1 MSTDVEHL
9 WQQVYDLTQGPGRVI
24 GHGSHVVLPHNFDQ
38 GMLNRITKLKDA
50 SAADADALI
59 GAIRD
64 DIKIAATVGM
74 VGSEDKEELQ
84 KLLDKIWE
92 DAQNG

>member
-9 WQQVYDLTQGPGRVI
+9 WQQVYNLTQGPGRVI

-59 GAIRD
+59 GAIRG

-74 VGSEDKEELQ
+74 IGSEYEEELQ